1 MTKSSVRARR
11 RPVTQRLPGPTG
23 PVGPCTGERRP
34 GGRSRV
40 PDAAAI
46 PEHVTPT
53 SSEQGRVPDAAAIPV
68 GLLRRGCGRARGGRC
83 ARARRHIC
91 PFRPV
96 RPVVDAGGAVAG
108 DPTGQKGG
116 WRVSFTPIPAPFS
129 SRSGAITPLP
139 GCTGAGAH
147 PKVTRQPPFS
157 TPPTPAAPSTPP
169 DRDGGSRRRPR
180 PHSGRQSTASRP
192 RSGWPL
198 ARIPAGAAAPG
209 RLLRLFSSATPLRP
223 PLYEKKGRSGGRRSE
238 VKGKGRSRHGSAG
251 RVPTHVTIS

>member
-1 MTKSSVRARR
+1 MTKSSARARR

-53 SSEQGRVPDAAAIPV
+53 LSEQGRVPDAAAIPV

-157 TPPTPAAPSTPP
+157 TSPTPAAPSTPP

-180 PHSGRQSTASRP
+180 PHSERHRP
-192 RSGWPL
+192 RPDRGRGGRWPGSPREPPRRVVCY
-198 ARIPAGAAAPG
+198 ASS
-209 RLLRLFSSATPLRP
+209 RLLRPFALRCTRKRGVA
-223 PLYEKKGRSGGRRSE
+223 EGEGAK
-238 VKGKGRSRHGSAG
+238 
-251 RVPTHVTIS
+251 